1 MRLDLEVIVLSTNKR
16 LSQAASAALVGLL
29 FAGTAIAAPLVVRS
43 AGPSAKAYPAGK
55 ALPDNAKI
63 VLKAGDSIVLLDGRG
78 TRTLSGPGTFA
89 ASGASTVAAASASST
104 LGALVSGGGERR
116 ARIGA
121 VRSASG
127 IDKNAGKNPNVW
139 YVDVTR
145 STNMCIA
152 DPSSVTLWRPSADQA
167 ATVKVTKADGTSADV
182 SLAPGQA
189 AVLWPSALPVTDGSQ
204 FKLSWDGASAP
215 TNLKFVVVKPN
226 SPGLEDMAQSLIK
239 AGCNAQLD
247 LLIQTTSLPSGGA
260 AG

>member
-1 MRLDLEVIVLSTNKR
+1 MAAFIGVLM
-16 LSQAASAALVGLL
+16 AGSAV
-29 FAGTAIAAPLVVRS
+29 AAPLVVRS

-55 ALPDNAKI
+55 ALADNAKI
-63 VLKAGDSIVLLDGRG
+63 VLKAGDTIVLLDGRG
-78 TRTLSGPGTFA
+78 TRTLSGPGTFS
-89 ASGASTVAAASASST
+89 ASATAVAAATTGST

-145 STNMCIA
+145 SSNMCIA
-152 DPSSVTLWRPSADQA
+152 DTSTVTVWRPDPTKA
-167 ATVKVTKADGTSADV
+167 ATITVTKPDGSTGKID
-182 SLAPGQA
+182 LAAGQA
-189 AVLWPSALPVTDGSQ
+189 AALWPSSLPIADGNS
-204 FKLSWDGASAP
+204 FKLSWAGAKAP
-215 TNLKFVVVKPN
+215 TALKFVVVKPT

-247 LLIQTTSLPSGGA
+247 MLIQTVALPGA
-260 AG
+260 GSAG

>member
-1 MRLDLEVIVLSTNKR
+1 MLWTNNR
-16 LSQAASAALVGLL
+16 QPQATLAALVGIMM
-29 FAGTAIAAPLVVRS
+29 AGTAVAAPLVVRS

-55 ALPDNAKI
+55 AIPDTAKI

-78 TRTLSGPGTFA
+78 TRTLSGPGTFS
-89 ASGASTVAAASASST
+89 ASGASASAAAGAGST
-104 LGALVSGGGERR
+104 LAALASGGGERR

-152 DPSSVTLWRPSADQA
+152 DPSTVTVWRPAADAA
-167 ATVKVTKADGTSADV
+167 ATIKVTKSDGSSADIA
-182 SLAPGQA
+182 LAPGQA
-189 AVLWPSALPVTDGSQ
+189 AALWPASLPVTDGSA
-204 FKLSWDGASAP
+204 FKLSWAGAKAP
-215 TNLKFVVVKPN
+215 TNLKFVVVKPT

-239 AGCNAQLD
+239 AGCTAQID
-247 LLIQTTSLPSGGA
+247 LLIQTTALPGGGS

>member
-1 MRLDLEVIVLSTNKR
+1 MLSTNKR
-16 LSQAASAALVGLL
+16 LPQAAIAALVGLMI
-29 FAGTAIAAPLVVRS
+29 AGTAAAAPLVVRS

-78 TRTLSGPGTFA
+78 TRTLSGPGTFS
-89 ASGASTVAAASASST
+89 ASGASTVASANAGST

-152 DPSSVTLWRPSADQA
+152 DPSTVTVWRPGSDAPATIKVSKSDGSSADIA
-167 ATVKVTKADGTSADV
+167 
-182 SLAPGQA
+182 LAPGQA
-189 AVLWPSALPVTDGSQ
+189 AALWPSTLPVTDGSS
-204 FKLSWDGASAP
+204 FKLSWDGAKAP
-215 TNLKFVVVKPN
+215 TNVKFVVVKPT

-247 LLIQTTSLPSGGA
+247 LLIQTTSLPGGGN

>member
-1 MRLDLEVIVLSTNKR
+1 ML
-16 LSQAASAALVGLL
+16 
-29 FAGTAIAAPLVVRS
+29 AGTAMAAPLVVRS

-55 ALPDNAKI
+55 AIADDAKL
-63 VLKAGDSIVLLDGRG
+63 VLKAGDTIVLLDGRG
-78 TRTLSGPGTFA
+78 TRTLSGPGTFS
-89 ASGASTVAAASASST
+89 ASGSSVAAASTGST

-152 DPSSVTLWRPSADQA
+152 DPATVTVWRPGADAA
-167 ATVKVTKADGTSADV
+167 ATIKVSKADGTSADIAM
-182 SLAPGQA
+182 APGQA
-189 AVLWPSALPVTDGSQ
+189 AALWPTTLPVTDGSS
-204 FKLSWDGASAP
+204 FKLSWDGAQAP
-215 TNLKFVVVKPN
+215 TNLKFVVVKPT

-247 LLIQTTSLPSGGA
+247 LLIQTTSLPGGGN